1 MSDHPENKPQE
12 HYSSEVRRVTFVGSA
27 VNIFLTVLQLIG
39 GLLTNSRAL
48 IADSVHSLSDLL
60 SDGVV
65 ILANKLASAPPDDDH
80 PYGHGKYET
89 LGTIFLSALLCVTGA
104 ALAFNAT
111 LNFEDPQLPGP
122 LAIAFAFIGLVAK
135 EGLYHY
141 TMRVGKAIR
150 SQLLI
155 ANAWHH
161 RSDAVSSLA
170 SFVGIAG
177 AVFIN
182 PILDAVAALIVG
194 LLIIRMGLSI
204 GWQSLQELL
213 DAALED
219 DLLEKVQ
226 EEALKHPGA
235 HSVHNVRA
243 RRMGPYILVDFHL
256 DVPAEL
262 TILEAHRISELVE
275 QAILKR
281 FSEVTEV
288 LIHLDPVGHHE
299 EAQQKDC
306 TVTEP
311 SP

>member
-1 MSDHPENKPQE
+1 MSDTPPADTKAN
-12 HYSSEVRRVTFVGSA
+12 YSADVRRVTFVGSG
-27 VNIFLTVLQLIG
+27 VNIVLMVIQLLG
-39 GLLTNSRAL
+39 GLATGSKAL

-60 SDGVV
+60 SDAVV
-65 ILANKLASAPPDDDH
+65 IVANKLASAPPDDDH

-89 LGTIFLSALLCVTGA
+89 LGTIFLSALLCVTGV
-104 ALAFNAT
+104 ALSFNAT
-111 LNFEDPQLPGP
+111 LNFEDPQVPSG
-122 LAIAFAFIGLVAK
+122 LAILFAFIGLLAK

-141 TMRVGKAIR
+141 TMRVGKALR
-150 SQLLI
+150 SQILI

-177 AVFIN
+177 AVYIN

-219 DLLEKVQ
+219 DLLEKIQ
-226 EEALKHPGA
+226 EEALKHPKA
-235 HSVHNVRA
+235 KSVHNVRA
-243 RRMGPYILVDFHL
+243 RRMGPYVLVDFHL

-275 QAILKR
+275 LAILHR
-281 FSEVTEV
+281 FSDVTEV
-288 LIHLDPVGHHE
+288 LIHLDPVGHE
-299 EAQQKDC
+299 EDEAQKDC
-306 TVTEP
+306 TP
-311 SP
+311 PGSSP

>member
-1 MSDHPENKPQE
+1 MSDSPEAALKND
-12 HYSSEVRRVTFVGSA
+12 YSAQVRRVTFVGSV
-27 VNIFLTVLQLIG
+27 VNVLLTILQLVG
-39 GLLTNSRAL
+39 GIATNSRAL

-60 SDGVV
+60 SDAVV
-65 ILANKLASAPPDDDH
+65 IIANKLASAPPDDDH

-89 LGTIFLSALLCVTGA
+89 LGTIFLSALLCVTGV

-111 LNFEDPQLPGP
+111 LNFDKPEIPSP
-122 LAIAFAFIGLVAK
+122 LAIFFAFIGLVAK

-141 TMRVGKAIR
+141 TMRVGKALR

-161 RSDAVSSLA
+161 RSDAVSSMA

-194 LLIIRMGLSI
+194 LLIFRMGLSI

-219 DLLEKVQ
+219 DLLEKIQ
-226 EEALKHPGA
+226 EEALKHPKA
-235 HSVHNVRA
+235 KSVHNVRA

-262 TILEAHRISELVE
+262 TILEAHSISELVE
-275 QAILKR
+275 HAILDR
-281 FSEVTEV
+281 FSGVTEV
-288 LIHLDPVGHHE
+288 LIHLDPVGHHQ
-299 EAQQKDC
+299 EASQKDC
-306 TVTEP
+306 TP
-311 SP
+311 PDSSP